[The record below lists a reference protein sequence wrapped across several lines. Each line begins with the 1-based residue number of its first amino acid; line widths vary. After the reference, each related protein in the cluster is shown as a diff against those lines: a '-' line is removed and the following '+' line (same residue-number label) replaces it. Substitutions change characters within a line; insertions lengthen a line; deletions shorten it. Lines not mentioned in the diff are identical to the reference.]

1 MIDAQSLG
9 GKNMSANFLND
20 VIGHDYQKSELN
32 NVVKWFKNSEYYEN
46 LGAHVP
52 HGIIFS
58 GEPGNGKS
66 MIMRS
71 IKNALDLPTF
81 VFENKGGDIV
91 QQLDSLFNNAKKE
104 KKSVVIIDELDLLI
118 DKDTKVVRCLQENL
132 DGVENKTTNTLVITA
147 CNDIDEVPLALL
159 RTGRLE
165 KIIEINTPNKQEIKE
180 YLEYCASK
188 LHLNTDFIEDKDVIS
203 GFYGKSFSD
212 IKSIM
217 NEVVL
222 RNDGHVIDSDKILDV
237 ISLNDD
243 GAIRKKEPVTLKT
256 CIHEAG
262 HAVVA
267 SVFTDY
273 FSIGSLKVNGDAGYY
288 ISKSNNSNSDHN
300 VVLAKIQIML
310 AGTIA
315 EKIFAKYSCL
325 GNTSDIVKTY
335 KLAVKLVTNSAF
347 FDPSL
352 TVDDYSDNY
361 SDWKFKR
368 VDLSVKKIIK
378 KCERSAKKI
387 LLNNKK
393 IIFIL
398 AQKLFEKHFLKSH
411 EVQEILQSAK

>member
-243 GAIRKKEPVTLKT
+243 GTIRKKEPVILKT

-325 GNTSDIVKTY
+325 GNTSDIVKAY